1 MEITWTTT
9 QLDGATYVL
18 IEPEDG
24 ERVTVL
30 DRRLIPIGQ
39 VAVFLGG
46 PAWGGLAW
54 SVTRFRP
61 GDFSSH
67 AVHTYREAL
76 DYLIP
81 GLAHALLD

>member
-39 VAVFLGG
+39 LAVFLGG
-46 PAWGGLAW
+46 PAWSA
-54 SVTRFRP
+54 TRFQP
-61 GDFSSH
+61 DDFSSH
-67 AVHTYREAL
+67 AFHTYREAL
-76 DYLIP
+76 DYLVP